1 LPFRLDVLEATMP
14 EDVRT
19 DCWFA
24 IIDISETSYTI
35 SILLDVTN
43 EAGNESE
50 PPTIILKID
59 YPENYPD
66 EAPLVELSAPDDA
79 VSHSLFDIEVDRER
93 LIDALND
100 SIEENMGMA
109 MVFTLVST
117 VKDAAEQ
124 IVVERQEVEKQE
136 HVKRVMAIEAEEN
149 KKFHGTPVN
158 LETFA
163 AWRDAFRKEMDEK
176 EKAEDEA
183 EEAAE
188 KKRNRGKEAEVKLT
202 GKQLWE
208 RGLAGKVDEEDD
220 FEEAAVVAIQKVKV
234 WRDTFELVIA

>member
-1 LPFRLDVLEATMP
+1 MGREDQVEEREVLDSIFPDEIT
-14 EDVRT
+14 
-19 DCWFA
+19 
-24 IIDISETSYTI
+24 DISDTSYMV

-43 EAGNESE
+43 EAGNEAD
-50 PPTIILKID
+50 PPTVMLKVE

-66 EAPLVELSAPDDA
+66 EAPLVEICAPDDEVA
-79 VSHSLFDIEVDRER
+79 HELFDIEVDRER
-93 LIDALND
+93 LVDALND

-124 IVVERQEVEKQE
+124 IIQERQEVKKQE

-163 AWRDAFRKEMDEK
+163 KWRAAFRKEMEDK
-176 EKAEDEA
+176 EKAEQEA

-188 KKRNRGKEAEVKLT
+188 KKRNRGKETEVKLT
-202 GKQLWE
+202 GRQLWE
-208 RGLAGKVDEEDD
+208 SGMAGKADEDD
-220 FEEAAVVAIQKVKV
+220 DLEDAAIAAVEKVKV
-234 WRDTFELVIA
+234 

>member
-1 LPFRLDVLEATMP
+1 MGREDQVEEREVLDSIFPDEIT
-14 EDVRT
+14 
-19 DCWFA
+19 
-24 IIDISETSYTI
+24 DISETCYTI

-43 EAGNESE
+43 EAGNEAE
-50 PPTIILKID
+50 PPTIILKIE

-66 EAPLVELSAPDDA
+66 EAPLVEICAPDDVVA
-79 VSHSLFDIEVDRER
+79 HELFDIEEDRER

-117 VKDAAEQ
+117 VKDEAEQ
-124 IVVERQEVEKQE
+124 IIQERQAVLMQE

-158 LETFA
+158 IETFA
-163 AWRDAFRKEMDEK
+163 KWRDAFRKEMDDIEQ
-176 EKAEDEA
+176 AEREV

-188 KKRNRGKEAEVKLT
+188 KKRNRGKETEVKLT
-202 GKQLWE
+202 GRQLWE
-208 RGLAGKVDEEDD
+208 SGMAGKADEDD
-220 FEEAAVVAIQKVKV
+220 DLEDAAVAAMEKVKV
-234 WRDTFELVIA
+234 

>member
-1 LPFRLDVLEATMP
+1 MGREDQVEEREVLDSIFPDEIT
-14 EDVRT
+14 
-19 DCWFA
+19 
-24 IIDISETSYTI
+24 DISETSYTI

-43 EAGNESE
+43 EAGSEAE
-50 PPTIILKID
+50 PPTVVLKIE

-66 EAPLVELSAPDDA
+66 EAPLVEICAPDDA
-79 VSHSLFDIEVDRER
+79 IAHELFDVEVDRER

-109 MVFTLVST
+109 MIFTLVST

-124 IVVERQEVEKQE
+124 IIQERQEVLKQE

-158 LETFA
+158 IETFA
-163 AWRDAFRKEMDEK
+163 KWRDAFRKEMDDIEQ
-176 EKAEDEA
+176 AEREV

-188 KKRNRGKEAEVKLT
+188 KKRNRGKETEVKLT
-202 GKQLWE
+202 GRQLWE
-208 RGLAGKVDEEDD
+208 SGMAGKADEDD
-220 FEEAAVVAIQKVKV
+220 DLEDAAVAAVEKIK
-234 WRDTFELVIA
+234 I

>member
-1 LPFRLDVLEATMP
+1 MGREDQVEEREVLDSIFPDEIT
-14 EDVRT
+14 
-19 DCWFA
+19 
-24 IIDISETSYTI
+24 DISETSYTI

-50 PPTIILKID
+50 PPTVVLKIE

-66 EAPLVELSAPDDA
+66 EAPLVELCAPDDA
-79 VSHSLFDIEVDRER
+79 VAHELFDIEEDRER

-124 IVVERQEVEKQE
+124 IIQERQEVLKQE

-158 LETFA
+158 LKTFA
-163 AWRDAFRKEMDEK
+163 EWRNAFRKEMDEI
-176 EKAEDEA
+176 EQAEREA

-188 KKRNRGKEAEVKLT
+188 KKRNRGKETEVKLT
-202 GKQLWE
+202 GRQLWE
-208 RGLAGKVDEEDD
+208 SGMAGKVDEDDD
-220 FEEAAVVAIQKVKV
+220 FEDAAVAAIEKVKV
-234 WRDTFELVIA
+234 

>member
-1 LPFRLDVLEATMP
+1 M
-14 EDVRT
+14 
-19 DCWFA
+19 
-24 IIDISETSYTI
+24 I

-43 EAGNESE
+43 EAGSE
-50 PPTIILKID
+50 ADPPTIILKIE

-66 EAPLVELSAPDDA
+66 EAPLVEICAPDDA
-79 VSHSLFDIEVDRER
+79 IAHELFDIEVDRER
-93 LIDALND
+93 LVDALND

-124 IVVERQEVEKQE
+124 IIQERQEVKKQE

-163 AWRDAFRKEMDEK
+163 KWRLAFRKEMEDK
-176 EKAEDEA
+176 EKAEQEA

-188 KKRNRGKEAEVKLT
+188 KKKNRGKETEVKLT
-202 GKQLWE
+202 GRQLWE
-208 RGLAGKVDEEDD
+208 SGMAGKADEDD
-220 FEEAAVVAIQKVKV
+220 DLEDAAVAAVEKVKV
-234 WRDTFELVIA
+234 

>member
-1 LPFRLDVLEATMP
+1 MGREDQLEEREVLDSIFPDEIT
-14 EDVRT
+14 
-19 DCWFA
+19 
-24 IIDISETSYTI
+24 DISETSYTI

-43 EAGNESE
+43 EAGNEAE
-50 PPTIILKID
+50 APTVILKIE

-66 EAPLVELSAPDDA
+66 EAPLVEICAPDDA
-79 VSHSLFDIEVDRER
+79 IAHELFDIEVDRER

-109 MVFTLVST
+109 MIFTLVST

-124 IVVERQEVEKQE
+124 IIQERQEVLKQE

-158 LETFA
+158 IETFSK
-163 AWRDAFRKEMDEK
+163 WRDAFRKEMDDIEQ
-176 EKAEDEA
+176 AEREV

-188 KKRNRGKEAEVKLT
+188 KKRNRGKETEVKLT
-202 GKQLWE
+202 GRQLWE
-208 RGLAGKVDEEDD
+208 SGMAGKADEDD
-220 FEEAAVVAIQKVKV
+220 DLEDAAVAAVEKVK
-234 WRDTFELVIA
+234 F

>member
-1 LPFRLDVLEATMP
+1 MGREDQVEEREVLDSIFPDEIT
-14 EDVRT
+14 
-19 DCWFA
+19 
-24 IIDISETSYTI
+24 DISETSYTI

-50 PPTIILKID
+50 PPTIVLKIE

-66 EAPLVELSAPDDA
+66 EAPLVELCAPDDVVA
-79 VSHSLFDIEVDRER
+79 HELFDIEEDRER

-124 IVVERQEVEKQE
+124 IIQERQEVLKQE

-158 LETFA
+158 IETFA
-163 AWRDAFRKEMDEK
+163 KWRDAFRKEMDDIEQ
-176 EKAEDEA
+176 AEREV

-188 KKRNRGKEAEVKLT
+188 KKRNRGKETEVKLT
-202 GKQLWE
+202 GRQLWE
-208 RGLAGKVDEEDD
+208 SGMAGKADEDD
-220 FEEAAVVAIQKVKV
+220 DLEDAAVAAVEKIKV
-234 WRDTFELVIA
+234 

>member
-1 LPFRLDVLEATMP
+1 MGREDQVEEREVLDSIFPDEIT
-14 EDVRT
+14 
-19 DCWFA
+19 
-24 IIDISETSYTI
+24 DISETSYTI

-43 EAGNESE
+43 EAGNEAE
-50 PPTIILKID
+50 PPTIILKIE

-66 EAPLVELSAPDDA
+66 EAPLVEICAPDDVVA
-79 VSHSLFDIEVDRER
+79 HELFDIEEDRER

-117 VKDAAEQ
+117 VKDEAEQ
-124 IVVERQEVEKQE
+124 IIQERQAVLMQE

-158 LETFA
+158 IETFA
-163 AWRDAFRKEMDEK
+163 KWRDAFRKEMDDIEQ
-176 EKAEDEA
+176 AEREV

-188 KKRNRGKEAEVKLT
+188 KKRNRGKETEVKLT
-202 GKQLWE
+202 GRQLWE
-208 RGLAGKVDEEDD
+208 SGMAGKADEDD
-220 FEEAAVVAIQKVKV
+220 DLEDAAVAAMEKVKV
-234 WRDTFELVIA
+234 